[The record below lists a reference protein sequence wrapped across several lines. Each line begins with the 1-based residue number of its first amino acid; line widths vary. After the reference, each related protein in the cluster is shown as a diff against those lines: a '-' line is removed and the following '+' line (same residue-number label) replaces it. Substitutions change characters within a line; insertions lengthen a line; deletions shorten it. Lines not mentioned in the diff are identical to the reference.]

1 MTRPRAS
8 LLALVLALP
17 LVAAACSDDATNPPS
32 LSGTPQTDPVAIG
45 EETLPPNFTVTAD
58 APFPADRCAANQA
71 AGPITYLSSFDFTAS
86 ASIVDVLVAKDRGY
100 FEELCLDVTL
110 KPSFSSENYPLIAA
124 NEAQFSSGGSFGEVV
139 DFAGRNAAGFVTLA
153 VEGRTGIDTLLLK
166 PGTAT
171 TLEDLRD
178 TTIGVKGKITPS
190 VAAMLQQAGLVEG
203 IDYETVLIDGFDP
216 KVHIEL
222 PDIVGFPGYK
232 SNEPLQLTAAGV
244 EYDMFDPADY
254 NIPGSF
260 GVLYTNAAFLF
271 DHPTATED
279 FMRAT
284 MRGLADAIADP
295 EMATDVAMAAI
306 NANGGAFG
314 RDGELAR
321 WKAESTLIKNSS
333 TPAAPPGSLD
343 VPALTEEL
351 ETLAAIGLFDG
362 QVPLLDSLIDVALI
376 GRLYDSTGTVIW
388 PKG

>member
-1 MTRPRAS
+1 MTRLRAS
-8 LLALVLALP
+8 LIAFALLFS
-17 LVAAACSDDATNPPS
+17 AAACSDDSTNPPS
-32 LSGTPQTDPVAIG
+32 LSGTPMTDPVAIG
-45 EETLPPNFTVTAD
+45 EETLPPNLTVSAD
-58 APFPADRCAANQA
+58 EPFPADRCAANQA

-100 FEELCLDVTL
+100 YEDLCLDVTL

-139 DFAGRNAAGFVTLA
+139 DFAGRNDAGFVTLA
-153 VEGRTGIDTLLLK
+153 VEGHTGIDTLILK
-166 PGTAT
+166 PGTAA
-171 TLEDLRD
+171 TLEDLRGK
-178 TTIGVKGKITPS
+178 TIGVKGKITPS

-222 PDIVGFPGYK
+222 PGIVGFPAYK
-232 SNEPLQLTAAGV
+232 SNEPLQLTAAGID
-244 EYDMFDPADY
+244 YDVFDPADY

-271 DHPTATED
+271 DHPTAAED

-295 EMATDVAMAAI
+295 EMATDVSMTAI
-306 NANGGAFG
+306 NSNGGAFG

-333 TPAAPPGSLD
+333 TPAAPPGALD
-343 VPALTEEL
+343 VPALTKEL

-362 QVPLLDSLIDVALI
+362 QVPLLDSLIDVALVS
-376 GRLYDSTGTVIW
+376 RLYDSTGTVIW